1 MNRPL
6 RVVWITFFPM
16 EWLAEAPEEIR
27 SLSKGHPAS
36 WQRVLLREFQKDPAI
51 ELHIFAIR
59 RLFPRDVIFKSGNA
73 TFYCLKAPGSL
84 RAPTLFWVDNW
95 LLKRHIK
102 NIQPDVVHAWGM
114 EQAAGLVAS
123 RLGFPYV
130 VSMQGILSWLK
141 DRVHLNRYER
151 FMAFLEGWVL
161 PKAPKVTVEAGFAVD
176 FLCGKWP
183 SLQVQ
188 QIEHAP
194 DPLFALKPRQ
204 NDPEKLRFLSIGGV
218 NKLKGADLLFRSLA
232 QLAPEI
238 SFELTAIGD
247 TDTPLHESLRREL
260 PPSLFARVTFR
271 QGLSPS
277 EMAEEMSRATMMIY
291 PTRGDTSPNAV
302 KEAVVHGLPV
312 VSSRVGGI
320 PEYLFP
326 DENGVLVNAGDV
338 DSLTAGIRH
347 ALQHENFSKGRV
359 DSSRLESVRD
369 YLSAETMARKF
380 RALYET
386 ACGGK

>member
-1 MNRPL
+1 
-6 RVVWITFFPM
+6 M
-16 EWLAEAPEEIR
+16 EWLPEAPEEIR
-27 SLSKGHPAS
+27 SMPKGHPAS
-36 WQRVLLREFQKDPAI
+36 WQRVLLRELQKDPSI

-59 RLFPRDVIFKSGNA
+59 KLFPRDVIFKSGNA

-84 RAPTLFWVDNW
+84 RAPSLFWVDNW
-95 LLKRHIK
+95 VLKRHIK
-102 NIQPDVVHAWGM
+102 NIQPDIVHAWGM

-123 RLGFPYV
+123 RLGLPYL
-130 VSMQGILSWLK
+130 VSMQGILSWL
-141 DRVHLNRYER
+141 DGRVHLNRYEK
-151 FMAFLEGWVL
+151 FMAFLEGRLL
-161 PKAPKVTVEAGFAVD
+161 PKAQKVTVEAGFAVD
-176 FLCGKWP
+176 FLRGKWP
-183 SLQVQ
+183 SVPVE

-204 NDPEKLRFLSIGGV
+204 NDPQKLRFLSIGGV
-218 NKLKGADLLFRSLA
+218 NELKGADLLFRSLA

-238 SFELTAIGD
+238 PFELTAIGD
-247 TDTPLHESLRREL
+247 RATPLYESLRREL
-260 PPSLFARVTFR
+260 SPSLFERVTFR
-271 QGLSPS
+271 QGLNPA
-277 EMAEEMSRATMMIY
+277 EMADEMSRATMLIY

-312 VSSRVGGI
+312 VSARVGGI

-359 DSSRLESVRD
+359 DPARLASVRE

-380 RALYET
+380 RTIYRT
-386 ACGGK
+386 ACGWK